1 MAIRPYKQVARAEAT
16 EQTRRAILEA
26 AQALF
31 REEELY
37 DFPLDRIAARA
48 GVSTRTLLRHFGSRD
63 GLFEEALAD
72 AGAQV
77 AAGREAAP
85 GDVAGAIER
94 LVDHYEEMGDE
105 VVRLLAAA
113 ERYPLARRVVE
124 QGERIH
130 REWVREIFA
139 ADLEPLGPR
148 ERKKCLA
155 LLATVTDVY
164 VWRLLRRTH
173 RLDRQ
178 ATEAAIRTLVEQARK
193 SG

>member
-1 MAIRPYKQVARAEAT
+1 MAVRSYNQVARAEAT
-16 EQTRRAILEA
+16 ARTRRAVLDA

-31 REEELY
+31 REERY
-37 DFPLDRIAARA
+37 DFPLEAVADRA

-77 AAGREAAP
+77 ASTREAAP
-85 GDVAGAIER
+85 GDVAGAIGR

-105 VVRLLAAA
+105 VVRLIAAA
-113 ERYPLARRVVE
+113 ERYPLARRAVE

-130 REWVREIFA
+130 REWVRRIFA
-139 ADLEPLGPR
+139 ADLEPLKRSEG
-148 ERKKCLA
+148 ERRLA
-155 LLATVTDVY
+155 VLATVTDVY
-164 VWRLLRRTH
+164 IWRLLRQSH
-173 RLDRQ
+173 QLDRE
-178 ATEAAIRTLVEQARK
+178 ATEAAIRGLVEQARK